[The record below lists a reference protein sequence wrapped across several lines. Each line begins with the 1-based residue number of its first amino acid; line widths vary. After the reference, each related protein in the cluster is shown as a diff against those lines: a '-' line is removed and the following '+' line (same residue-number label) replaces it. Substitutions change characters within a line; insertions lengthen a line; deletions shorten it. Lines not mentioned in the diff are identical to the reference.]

1 MIIIMRM
8 GADAHEVGGVI
19 QRIREL
25 GYRPHVS
32 SGTERV
38 IVGVIGN
45 DRPVDPENF
54 RSLSGVENVVP
65 ILQPYK
71 LASRDFKPDDTVI
84 RVNDAVIG
92 GSAVTIIA
100 GPCSVE
106 SREQTFEVAHA
117 LREMGVK
124 LIRGGAFKPRTSPYS
139 FQGLGEEALQ
149 ILADVR
155 QELGMS
161 IVTEVM
167 APDEV
172 GVVAQYAD
180 VLQIG
185 TRNMQNYRL
194 LEEAGRQTRPVLL
207 KRGMSST
214 IEELL
219 LAAEYIL
226 SQGNTQVILCERGI
240 RTFEKATRSTFDLNA
255 IPVLKSL
262 THLPVIADPS
272 HGTGRWD
279 LVAPVSLGAVAAGA
293 DGLIVEVH
301 SHPEQAMSDG
311 GQSLRPDKCAQ
322 LLQDLQRVA
331 VAIGRE
337 LDLADQT
344 KVPVASKAP
353 DAARVHA
360 A

>member
-1 MIIIMRM
+1 MIVVMRM
-8 GADAHEVGGVI
+8 GAEAHEVGAVI
-19 QRIREL
+19 QRIRDL
-25 GYRPHVS
+25 GFRPHVS
-32 SGTERV
+32 SGLERV
-38 IVGVIGN
+38 IVGIIGN
-45 DRPVDPENF
+45 DRPVERENF
-54 RSLSGVENVVP
+54 LSLAGVENVVP

-71 LASRDFKPDDTVI
+71 LASRDFKPDDTVV
-84 RVNDAVIG
+84 RVNDSLIG
-92 GSAVTIIA
+92 GKNVAVMA

-106 SREQTFEVAHA
+106 SREQTFEIARQ
-117 LREMGVK
+117 LRDMGIK
-124 LIRGGAFKPRTSPYS
+124 IMRGGAFKPRTSPYA
-139 FQGLGEEALQ
+139 FQGMGEEALQ

-155 QELGMS
+155 REFGMS
-161 IVTEVM
+161 IITEVM

-172 GVVAQYAD
+172 ALVAHYAD

-194 LEEAGRQTRPVLL
+194 LEEVGRQSRPVLL

-226 SQGNTQVILCERGI
+226 AQGNTQVMLCERGI
-240 RTFEKATRSTFDLNA
+240 RTFERATRSTFDLNA

-262 THLPVIADPS
+262 SHLPVIADPS

-279 LVAPVSLGAVAAGA
+279 LVSPVSLGAVAAGA

-301 SHPEQAMSDG
+301 SHPEQALSDG
-311 GQSLRPDKCAQ
+311 AQSLRPDKCAR
-322 LLQDLQRVA
+322 LLEDIRRVVEA
-331 VAIGRE
+331 VGRG
-337 LDLADQT
+337 LDLAATTPAATPDE
-344 KVPVASKAP
+344 KVA
-353 DAARVHA
+353 VHA

>member
-1 MIIIMRM
+1 MM
-8 GADAHEVGGVI
+8 
-19 QRIREL
+19 
-25 GYRPHVS
+25 
-32 SGTERV
+32 
-38 IVGVIGN
+38 
-45 DRPVDPENF
+45 
-54 RSLSGVENVVP
+54 
-65 ILQPYK
+65 
-71 LASRDFKPDDTVI
+71 
-84 RVNDAVIG
+84 
-92 GSAVTIIA
+92 
-100 GPCSVE
+100 
-106 SREQTFEVAHA
+106 
-117 LREMGVK
+117 
-124 LIRGGAFKPRTSPYS
+124 RGGALKPRTSPYS
-139 FQGLGEEALQ
+139 LQGLGEEALR

-155 QELGMS
+155 DELGMS

-172 GVVAQYAD
+172 ALVARYAD

-194 LEEAGRQTRPVLL
+194 LEEVGRQSKPVLL

-219 LAAEYIL
+219 LAAEYVL
-226 SQGNTQVILCERGI
+226 TQGNTQVILCERGI
-240 RTFEKATRSTFDLNA
+240 RTFERATRSTFDLNA

-301 SHPEQAMSDG
+301 GHPEQALSDG
-311 GQSLRPDKCAQ
+311 GQSLRPDKCA
-322 LLQDLQRVA
+322 LLLESLARVA
-331 VAIGRE
+331 EAVGRG
-337 LDLADQT
+337 LDLASG
-344 KVPVASKAP
+344 VPAP
-353 DAARVHA
+353 RRDHRAGGHA

>member
-1 MIIIMRM
+1 MIVVMRM
-8 GADAHEVGGVI
+8 GADASDIGAVI
-19 QRIREL
+19 QRIQDL
-25 GYRPHVS
+25 GFRPHIS

-54 RSLSGVENVVP
+54 ISMSGVEKVVP
-65 ILQPYK
+65 IIQPYK
-71 LASRDFKPDDTVI
+71 LASRDFNPLDTII
-84 RVNDAVIG
+84 RVNDSLIG
-92 GSAVTIIA
+92 GRNVTVMA

-106 SREQTFEVAHA
+106 SREQTFEVARQ

-124 LIRGGAFKPRTSPYS
+124 IMRGGAFKPRTSPYS

-155 QELGMS
+155 EKFGMS
-161 IVTEVM
+161 IITEVM
-167 APDEV
+167 AEDEV
-172 GVVAQYAD
+172 PLVARYAD
-180 VLQIG
+180 ILQIG

-194 LEEAGRQTRPVLL
+194 LEEVGRQSKPVLL

-226 SQGNTQVILCERGI
+226 AAGNTQVMLCERGI
-240 RTFEKATRSTFDLNA
+240 RTFERATRATFDLNA

-262 THLPVIADPS
+262 SHLPVIADPS

-279 LVAPVSLGAVAAGA
+279 LVASVSLGAVAAGA

-301 SHPEQAMSDG
+301 SHPEQALSDG
-311 GQSLRPDKCAQ
+311 GQSLRPDKCLS
-322 LLQDLQRVA
+322 LLGDIRRVA
-331 VAIGRE
+331 EAVGRG
-337 LDLADQT
+337 LDLAAPLPAQ
-344 KVPVASKAP
+344 VPVGAGVN
-353 DAARVHA
+353 AA
-360 A
+360 